1 MRKTGL
7 MLSVILFTATAFS
20 QSLTD
25 YKYVVV
31 PAKFSFFKQ
40 ANKYNLNALTKMV
53 FERKGY
59 TVLYDTDVVPDDLAR
74 DRCKALYAN
83 LVEDNTVFSTKIKL
97 ELTDCKNQTVFISN
111 EGSSR
116 IKELEQAYIQAFRV
130 VGKSVE
136 ETLQVAK
143 PIPTPSI
150 PPTTS
155 VVKTTPAT
163 PNNPE
168 TVKAPEVPPTPIS
181 GQLFAQPI
189 TNGYQLVDSTPKIV
203 LKIFKTSNPELFTA
217 KNDTAEGVLIKKN
230 NGWVFEY
237 YYNDKLVS
245 EKLDIK
251 F

>member
-7 MLSVILFTATAFS
+7 MLSAILFTATAFS

-59 TVLYDTDVVPDDLAR
+59 TVLYDTDIVPDDLAR

-83 LVEDNTVFSTKIKL
+83 LLEDNTVFSTKIKL

-130 VGKSVE
+130 VGKSVD
-136 ETLQVAK
+136 ETLQQAK
-143 PIPTPSI
+143 PIMTTPI

-155 VVKTTPAT
+155 VVKAT
-163 PNNPE
+163 PVNPNSTE
-168 TVKAPEVPPTPIS
+168 TVKAPEVPATPIS
-181 GQLFAQPI
+181 GMLFAQPI

-203 LKIFKTSNPELFTA
+203 LKIFKTSNPDLFTA
-217 KNDTAEGVLIKKN
+217 KNDTTEGVLIKKN

-237 YYNDKLVS
+237 YLNDKLVS